1 MFLVTLGVT
10 VAAFAI
16 GELLLSLPA
25 SRIPRAQAEDLV
37 DEALDDFETRE
48 EKRELDEH
56 LRLFQLRRSLK
67 GDSFTP
73 AAYLRE
79 FADPDTP
86 EGRLVH
92 DDLEA
97 AEQAAARGESYIFTS
112 IHAKVFFHMIDQQ
125 NQRRKKK

>member
-1 MFLVTLGVT
+1 MILVTLGVT

-25 SRIPRAQAEDLV
+25 SRIPRAQADELV
-37 DEALDDFETRE
+37 DEALEDFERRE
-48 EKRELDEH
+48 ERRELDEH

-79 FADPDTP
+79 HADPDTE
-86 EGRLVH
+86 EGKLVRQE
-92 DDLEA
+92 LAA
-97 AEQAAARGESYIFTS
+97 AEQAAVEGKHYTFTS
-112 IHAKVFFHMIDQQ
+112 IHAKVFFHMTEQQ
-125 NQRRKKK
+125 KQRRKK